1 MSNALRKIRRQQ
13 ERKSADNPLKV
24 IQGLSNLNGLSDLS
38 GKIDSFILA
47 ANKME
52 GLIEDLDG
60 AEGLLESVTSIKN
73 TFESLVRRQDRCE
86 SVVKEILRLLHQ
98 GEEGIDSKLKKL
110 EDSLGD
116 HVE

>member
-1 MSNALRKIRRQQ
+1 MSALRKMRRQQ
-13 ERKSADNPLKV
+13 ERKSPENPMKV
-24 IQGLSNLNGLSDLS
+24 IQGLSNLQGLVDLAP
-38 GKIDSFILA
+38 KIDEFILA

-52 GLIEDLDG
+52 GLVEDLEG
-60 AEGLLESVTSIKN
+60 AEGLLESVTTIKN
-73 TFESLVRRQDRCE
+73 TFESLVRRQTQCE
-86 SVVKEILRLLHQ
+86 SVVREILRLLHQ